1 LLDTSLAK
9 TVVPEATK
17 HSADSA
23 MIARFMNLSSHLC
36 PSANGCDMAAF
47 HERLFIVAAISC
59 VNPTFLWAFP
69 RDAQAL
75 AVADLAALR

>member
-1 LLDTSLAK
+1 
-9 TVVPEATK
+9 
-17 HSADSA
+17 
-23 MIARFMNLSSHLC
+23 
-36 PSANGCDMAAF
+36 MAAF

-59 VNPTFLWAFP
+59 VNPTFLWRFP